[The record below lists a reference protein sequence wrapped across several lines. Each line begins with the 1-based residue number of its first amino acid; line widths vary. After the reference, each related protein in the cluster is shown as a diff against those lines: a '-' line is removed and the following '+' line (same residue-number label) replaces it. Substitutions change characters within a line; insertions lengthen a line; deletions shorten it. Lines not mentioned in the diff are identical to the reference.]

1 MFVSGA
7 GLLGAAFGSKL
18 LAMLENPWQASLE
31 GKTIVGGLLG
41 GLIAVEAA
49 KKYIGFTRSTGDL
62 FTLPLIIGTAI
73 GRVGCYLSGL
83 ADGTHGSPTS
93 LPWGH
98 DYGDGIPRHP
108 AQLYEIAFLLLL
120 GAFLLRVREYLR
132 EEGDEFK
139 LYLSSYLAFR
149 FFADFLK
156 PGLPFFGLTA
166 IQWACAG
173 GLLYYRK
180 WILSYV
186 R

>member
-7 GLLGAAFGSKL
+7 GLLGAAFGSKI

-49 KKYIGFTRSTGDL
+49 KKYIGVTRSTGDL
-62 FTLPLIIGTAI
+62 LVMPLIIGTAI
-73 GRVGCYLSGL
+73 GRIGCYLSGL
-83 ADGTHGSPTS
+83 ADGTHGAPTS

-108 AQLYEIAFLLLL
+108 VQLYEIIFLFML
-120 GAFLLRVREYLR
+120 GALLRRVRKYLR

-139 LYLSSYLAFR
+139 FYLSAYLAFR
-149 FFADFLK
+149 FFVDFLK

-166 IQWACAG
+166 IQWACAA
-173 GLLYYRK
+173 GLLYYRR